1 MRNTQKHTEKRPGV
15 DNILH
20 TVGSSCHVFI
30 NASTLSYSD
39 ASLQHIV
46 LSSGMY

>member
-1 MRNTQKHTEKRPGV
+1 MRNAQKHTERRPGV
-15 DNILH
+15 DDRLH

-30 NASTLSYSD
+30 NSSTLSYSD